1 MELMSCMVLW
11 NSELCHPV
19 NIGPDCTQLPP
30 RQKIF
35 LFSVVSSSIL
45 GSTLHP
51 VQWETQA
58 LSPGKWL
65 GFQANLLPPSSKKI
79 KNVQF

>member
-1 MELMSCMVLW
+1 MSYKVLW

-19 NIGPDCTQLPP
+19 NIGPDSTQLPP
-30 RQKIF
+30 QHKMF
-35 LFSVVSSSIL
+35 LFNVVSRSIL

-58 LSPGKWL
+58 FLPGKWL
-65 GFQANLLPPSSKKI
+65 GLQANLLPPSSKKI
-79 KNVQF
+79 KNVHF